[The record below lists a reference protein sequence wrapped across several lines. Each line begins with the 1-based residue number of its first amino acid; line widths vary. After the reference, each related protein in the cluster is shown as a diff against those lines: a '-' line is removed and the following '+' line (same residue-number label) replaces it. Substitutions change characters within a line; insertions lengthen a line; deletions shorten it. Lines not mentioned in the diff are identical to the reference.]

1 MEYFA
6 AAMSRTRPP
15 EVEDAYAPVDAP
27 EAWPLVSL
35 LCFAIALASKPIVRW
50 LPPDL
55 RPYPAV
61 VLLPIAL
68 SVGAALCGVLFAWI
82 GLRRRPGNTLA
93 RTGLLLNAV
102 VLALATLAAAALV
115 WIVRR

>member
-1 MEYFA
+1 
-6 AAMSRTRPP
+6 MSSTRPP

-35 LCFAIALASKPIVRW
+35 VCFGVALASKPIVRW

-61 VLLPIAL
+61 VLLPVAL
-68 SVGAALCGVLFAWI
+68 SVGASLLGVAFAWI
-82 GLRRRPGNTLA
+82 GLRRRPGSALA
-93 RTGLLLNAV
+93 RTGLLVNGI
-102 VLALATLAAAALV
+102 VLLLAALAAAALV